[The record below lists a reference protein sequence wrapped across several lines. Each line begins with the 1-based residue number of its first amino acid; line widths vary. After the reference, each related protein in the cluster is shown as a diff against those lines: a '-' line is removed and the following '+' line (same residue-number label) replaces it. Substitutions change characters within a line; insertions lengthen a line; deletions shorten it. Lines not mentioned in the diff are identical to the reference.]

1 MALFTVDRYTVEIA
15 EESEKGLGQSGLT
28 AKAPLVALLERT
40 ELEHQTLII
49 LLFIFKARARAC
61 QSFEGFFYLKNVNV
75 ITSKV

>member
-49 LLFIFKARARAC
+49 LLFIFKARAPEFRGP
-61 QSFEGFFYLKNVNV
+61 FLFKKNVNV